1 MPPKYH
7 QFNHHLKR
15 EELMNDTIV
24 GKQAVFNLEIFD
36 TKKVDKQDQYRL
48 WGLRRLYIDI
58 YGMEEVN

>member
-1 MPPKYH
+1 
-7 QFNHHLKR
+7 
-15 EELMNDTIV
+15 MNDTIV

-58 YGMEEVN
+58 YGMEEVNW